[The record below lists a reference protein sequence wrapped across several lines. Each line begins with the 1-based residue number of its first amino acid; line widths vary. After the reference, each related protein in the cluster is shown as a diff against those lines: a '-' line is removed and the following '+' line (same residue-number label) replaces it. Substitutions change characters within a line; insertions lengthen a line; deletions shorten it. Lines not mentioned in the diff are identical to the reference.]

1 MNGHHFAYRG
11 ASSYRPARP
20 EQPSPRPSP
29 AVQPPAQHEP
39 AAVGHSETERIHR
52 MLFSDYRTAHTTPDF
67 TLTDGRR
74 TR

>member
-11 ASSYRPARP
+11 ASSYRPTRP

-29 AVQPPAQHEP
+29 AVQHERD
-39 AAVGHSETERIHR
+39 AVGHSETERIHR
-52 MLFSDYRTAHTTPDF
+52 KLFSDYRTAHNTPDF